1 LHRQLQY
8 SLPDLKKS
16 LGKIIPWSAENKS
29 GIYAAI
35 DFDKNG
41 IMNYEAVIPFS
52 TFYRDKLVPSDSNR
66 IFNFQIKIN
75 PVSGS
80 NNDSGNG
87 EGSRGGGMRGGGMGG
102 GGGMRGG
109 GMGGGGGM
117 RGGGMGGGG
126 GMRGGGRYGDNG
138 GNGYQRNTNI
148 SGTTRTTIEL
158 KLAYK

>member
-1 LHRQLQY
+1 
-8 SLPDLKKS
+8 
-16 LGKIIPWSAENKS
+16 
-29 GIYAAI
+29 
-35 DFDKNG
+35 
-41 IMNYEAVIPFS
+41 MNYEAVIPFS

-87 EGSRGGGMRGGGMGG
+87 AGSRGGGMRGGGMGG

-117 RGGGMGGGG
+117 RGGGMRGG
-126 GMRGGGRYGDNG
+126 GMGGSRDYG
-138 GNGYQRNTNI
+138 GNGYQRNANM
-148 SGTTRTTIEL
+148 SGTTKTTIEL